1 MVYFRQRGGFMK
13 RCILFGTGA
22 TLALLLSGCGAAY
35 GSVWS
40 ALLLILA
47 VLLLVLALLQTKSYF
62 DYCKRQREKGRKEP
76 RGMQP
81 ITWLLYAV
89 AAVLLVLSMVVNQP
103 AKETEPLPPETTEAT
118 SNTIPAPTASWMTFP
133 ADRALTAAQYFVYDP
148 DTGFVNTS
156 GETGQKV
163 YPASITKLFTAYVAG
178 QCLRKDML
186 ITVGDALDMV
196 YPGSSVA
203 ELERGDSLTVSQLI
217 EAMMLP
223 SGNDAAYVLAV
234 EAGRAM
240 GGATLSVTEAVNTF
254 VTEMNRQAKAL
265 GMQNT
270 HFANPDG
277 IHQADHFSSFD
288 DLALLGALSVQ
299 DPALLEYTGM
309 ANDRVNLQSGSVF
322 WKNTNALVDPQ
333 SPYYCPYAMGLKTG
347 QTPSAGSCL
356 LSAFTYEGRTLI
368 IGVFGCPEAEDR
380 FADTLQL
387 FNEAIGY

>member
-1 MVYFRQRGGFMK
+1 MK
-13 RCILFGTGA
+13 QFAVIGSVA
-22 TLALLLSGCGAAY
+22 VLALSLAGCGASA
-35 GSVWS
+35 GKVWS
-40 ALLLILA
+40 AVLLIPAILLLL
-47 VLLLVLALLQTKSYF
+47 LALLQTKSYF
-62 DYCKRQREKGRKEP
+62 DYCKRQRAKGRKEP

-81 ITWLLYAV
+81 MTWVLYGI
-89 AAVLLVLSMVVNQP
+89 AAVLLILSLVVNQP
-103 AKETEPLPPETTEAT
+103 SAAPEDAELPPETTEAT
-118 SNTIPAPTASWMTFP
+118 AEVTQPPEASWMTFP
-133 ADRALTAAQYFVYDP
+133 ADRALTASQYFVYDP
-148 DTGFVNTS
+148 ANGFVQTS

-163 YPASITKLFTAYVAG
+163 YPASVTKLFTAYVAG

-186 ITVGDALDMV
+186 VTAGDALDMV

-203 ELERGDSLTVSQLI
+203 ELKKGDSLTVSQLI

-240 GGATLSVTEAVNTF
+240 GGANLSVRDAVDTF

-265 GMQNT
+265 GMENT

-299 DPALLEYTGM
+299 DPVLLEYTGM
-309 ANDRVNLQSGSVF
+309 ARDRVNLQSGSVS
-322 WKNTNALVDPQ
+322 WKNTNALIDPE
-333 SPYYCPYAMGLKTG
+333 SPYYCPYAIGLKTG

-356 LSAFTYEGRTLI
+356 LSAFEYQGRTLI

-387 FNEAIGY
+387 FNETVGY